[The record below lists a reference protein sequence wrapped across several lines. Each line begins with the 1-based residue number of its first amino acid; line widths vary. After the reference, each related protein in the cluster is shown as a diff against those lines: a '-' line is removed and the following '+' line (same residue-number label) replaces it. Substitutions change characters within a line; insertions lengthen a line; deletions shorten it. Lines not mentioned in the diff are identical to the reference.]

1 MMQLKKGVNSLIDI
15 TALKYLL
22 LVVRVRVG
30 SITYTFEFA
39 LTLLLSAT
47 YNNVCG
53 VQEGPRLQGTVA

>member
-1 MMQLKKGVNSLIDI
+1 MIDI
-15 TALKYLL
+15 AALKNLL